1 MSEDTYSRFL
11 PTLLCDELVQL
22 HIVNA
27 LVRDPSCL
35 ELFRRFL
42 GSSPGSAELVAR
54 YEPRFQLW
62 SLGVAAPAAGG
73 ISEAERATR
82 LSAAIEWALE
92 QPPAQLGLAPG
103 TPLLLNAKT
112 ALMAHRQAVL
122 ASGESTG
129 VFGPFVASSAAAAA
143 PAVSPPLPHTLR
155 GGPPTPPPPPRQT
168 TGIFAE
174 QSGRFDGDGDGCAAV
189 VVCRRTDGGSIYDAA
204 EEDAEMEKA
213 ALMARAQG
221 VAEAE
226 MGVATATLIK
236 ASPDQK
242 LGIVLVCGGDSNA
255 PLHISKLRPGGLG
268 ALCGELQPGDRI
280 VQINGCEA
288 RRVHPPPP
296 APPLS
301 PLRPLAPFTPGA
313 LPAPRPAVRRPLTR
327 GPRRPLLPRAAQV
340 AHPIQAT
347 LTLT

>member
-73 ISEAERATR
+73 ISEAERAKR

-155 GGPPTPPPPPRQT
+155 GGSPTPPPPPRQ

-174 QSGRFDGDGDGCAAV
+174 QSGRFSGDGDGGAAV
-189 VVCRRTDGGSIYDAA
+189 LVCRRTDGGSIYDAA

-213 ALMARAQG
+213 ALVARAQG

-242 LGIVLVCGGDSNA
+242 LGIVLVCGGDINA

-268 ALCGELQPGDRI
+268 ALCGELQLGDRI

-288 RRVHPPPP
+288 RQAPPP

-301 PLRPLAPFTPGA
+301 PRAPPLIAPPSPLGA
-313 LPAPRPAVRRPLTR
+313 LPAPRPAVRGPLTR
-327 GPRRPLLPRAAQV
+327 GP
-340 AHPIQAT
+340 
-347 LTLT
+347 

>member
-62 SLGVAAPAAGG
+62 SLGVVAPAAGG
-73 ISEAERATR
+73 ISEAERAKR

-122 ASGESTG
+122 ARGESTG

-155 GGPPTPPPPPRQT
+155 GGPPTPPPPPRQ

-213 ALMARAQG
+213 ALVARAQG

-226 MGVATATLIK
+226 RGVATATLIK

-242 LGIVLVCGGDSNA
+242 LGIVLVCGGDINA
-255 PLHISKLRPGGLG
+255 PLHISLVWMPER
-268 ALCGELQPGDRI
+268 
-280 VQINGCEA
+280 
-288 RRVHPPPP
+288 
-296 APPLS
+296 APKP
-301 PLRPLAPFTPGA
+301 
-313 LPAPRPAVRRPLTR
+313 
-327 GPRRPLLPRAAQV
+327 
-340 AHPIQAT
+340 
-347 LTLT
+347 